1 MKLSNKILLSIF
13 VFVVV
18 SIITLLVK
26 IKLDIGE
33 VKAEAKSEPAVNEL
47 SLPQFESITLRN
59 NVGILLVS
67 GSEYA
72 LKVTGPAKEDVDIA
86 IDAQVNDGN
95 LELNLPENHDRDQ
108 SRHKIQITTPMV
120 KKIILNDNAEIKIE
134 NLSQDSLEVVLS
146 DISNLV
152 ANEMTLD
159 HFLVEATD
167 KTRIRSHRSTIQEIE
182 VKLSDRS
189 ECRLFELDGGSVT
202 GQVRHSAELRLSGW
216 TEKLSVDM
224 DKKARV
230 IKRD

>member
-1 MKLSNKILLSIF
+1 MLSIF
-13 VFVVV
+13 VLVVV

-33 VKAEAKSEPAVNEL
+33 VKAAAKSEPAIHES

-59 NVGILLVS
+59 NVEVLLVN
-67 GSEYA
+67 GSEYG
-72 LKVTGPAKEDVDIA
+72 LKVIGPTKDDVDIA
-86 IDAQVNDGN
+86 IDTRVKDGN
-95 LELNLPENHDRDQ
+95 LELNLPENPDRDQ

-152 ANEMTLD
+152 ADNITLD
-159 HFLVEATD
+159 HLLVEATD
-167 KTRIRSHRSTIQEIE
+167 KTRIRGHRSTIQEIQ